1 MPIPTVVT
9 TFNRTIANPIIGRFA
24 GRVAPLAI
32 VEHRGRASGTRYR
45 TPVMAFPT
53 NGEMMIALTYGA
65 GVDWVKNVL
74 AAGECDLEYRRR
86 RIQLVEPRLEHG
98 TPVEPFPWV
107 VRPMLRLLR
116 VHDVLRLRA
125 VDGG

>member
-1 MPIPTVVT
+1 MLVIWS
-9 TFNRTIANPIIGRFA
+9 
-24 GRVAPLAI
+24 LAI
-32 VEHRGRASGTRYR
+32 VENRGRASGTRYR

-65 GVDWVKNVL
+65 EVDWVNNVL
-74 AAGECDLEYRRR
+74 AGGECDLEYRRR

-98 TPVEPFPWV
+98 TPGEPFPWV